1 MAGSRRLTPKAL
13 AICCRGFGLEH
24 DQDSLQDWADTE
36 GAAFLSDLF
45 AELDCGDP
53 CLHRRRESHMKL
65 VSRMAGT
72 VMLLNFPFREGWCD
86 EHRGEGTSR
95 RHRPSGHFNKDLLF
109 PSEQMFVVEYYK
121 SWTC

>member
-1 MAGSRRLTPKAL
+1 MAGSRRLTPEAL
-13 AICCRGFGLEH
+13 ALFYHEFGIEH
-24 DQDSLQDWADTE
+24 HKDSLQDWADTE

-65 VSRMAGT
+65 VSCMAGT

-86 EHRGEGTSR
+86 ENREGTSR
-95 RHRPSGHFNKDLLF
+95 RHRPSGHFNKVLLF
-109 PSEQMFVVEYYK
+109 RSSFSLERLLRD
-121 SWTC
+121 S

>member
-1 MAGSRRLTPKAL
+1 MAGSRRLTPEAPAL
-13 AICCRGFGLEH
+13 FYREFGIEH
-24 DQDSLQDWADTE
+24 HKDSLQDWADTE

-72 VMLLNFPFREGWCD
+72 VMLLNFPFRECWCD
-86 EHRGEGTSR
+86 ENRVGTSR
-95 RHRPSGHFNKDLLF
+95 RHRPGIGRQASSTIK
-109 PSEQMFVVEYYK
+109 K
-121 SWTC
+121 